1 MVGQMMRF
9 LQMKSFSCGVAVL
22 ACGIM
27 LAVAVIGRGDDDRIE
42 DAIAAGT
49 VNQDGQVID
58 LASNF
63 DTNLFEQANGLAIR
77 GGGMVI
83 RGGVMRLRRPSPTGS
98 VDMPEESLALAR
110 LRRQAQEHL
119 ERVDRTCGLSADQ
132 QTRLELALESDA
144 RRIAAE
150 IDATRARYAGAAAN
164 FQQPEG
170 QRKWQE
176 FQQDIQRCRAQ
187 LQQAFGKDSLFT
199 DLLGEM
205 LDERQ
210 LASLDKELRSRRS
223 FRWRAMVAP
232 VLLKMDET
240 IGLDARQHA
249 LVEQLLVA
257 AEPRLVL
264 DTSPGRRNAHAEQ
277 MLVYHQLSKVDAQPI
292 REQLSPR
299 QWQAVSMMMN
309 QGKAMKSWLDQ
320 QGLVEPER

>member
-1 MVGQMMRF
+1 MVGQMMRS
-9 LQMKSFSCGVAVL
+9 LRMKSSSCAVAVL

-27 LAVAVIGRGDDDRIE
+27 LAVAAIGRADDDRIE
-42 DAIAAGT
+42 DAVAAGN
-49 VNQDGQVID
+49 VRQEGQVID
-58 LASNF
+58 LASYF
-63 DTNLFEQANGLAIR
+63 DANLFEQANGLVIR
-77 GGGMVI
+77 GGG
-83 RGGVMRLRRPSPTGS
+83 MRLRRPSPTES
-98 VDMPEESLALAR
+98 VDVPEESLALAR

-150 IDATRARYAGAAAN
+150 IDATRARYAGAAVN

-170 QRKWQE
+170 QRKWLE

-205 LDERQ
+205 LDEQ
-210 LASLDKELRSRRS
+210 QQADLDKETRSRRS

-240 IGLDARQHA
+240 IGLEARQHA
-249 LVEQLLVA
+249 LIERLLVA

-264 DTSPGRRNAHAEQ
+264 DTPPGRRNAHAEQ
-277 MLVYHQLSKVDAQPI
+277 MLVYHQLSKVDAKPI

>member
-1 MVGQMMRF
+1 MVGQMTQRTG
-9 LQMKSFSCGVAVL
+9 LRTAAVN
-22 ACGIM
+22 GS
-27 LAVAVIGRGDDDRIE
+27 AVAGRVLLVVAAALTASMGRADDDRIE
-42 DAIAAGT
+42 DAVAAGI
-49 VNQDGQVID
+49 VRQEGQVID

-63 DTNLFEQANGLAIR
+63 DANLFDQANGLVIR
-77 GGGMVI
+77 GGGL
-83 RGGVMRLRRPSPTGS
+83 RLLRPSPTGTAEA
-98 VDMPEESLALAR
+98 PEESPALAR
-110 LRRQAQEHL
+110 LRRQGQEQL

-132 QTRLELALESDA
+132 RTRLELALESDA

-150 IDATRARYAGAAAN
+150 LDATRARYAGAAVN

-176 FQQDIQRCRAQ
+176 FQQDIQRCRTQ
-187 LQQAFGKDSLFT
+187 LQQAFGKDSLFI

-205 LDERQ
+205 LDEQ
-210 LASLDKELRSRRS
+210 QQADLDKETRSRRS

-249 LVEQLLVA
+249 LIERLLVA

-264 DTSPGRRNAHAEQ
+264 DTPPGRRNAHAEQ
-277 MLVYHQLSKVDAQPI
+277 MLVYHQLSKVDAKPI